1 MCVAVPAKVIEV
13 MDGEALVDFGGI
25 KKRVNTLLVPQLNK
39 GDYVLLHAGC
49 AMQKI
54 DEEEAEK
61 TLEIFRALLEA
72 EEN

>member
-13 MDGEALVDFGGI
+13 MENEAVVDFGGI

>member
-13 MDGEALVDFGGI
+13 MEEEALVDFGGI
-25 KKRVNTLLVPQLNK
+25 KKRVNTMLVPQLSQ

-61 TLEIFRALLEA
+61 TLEIFRALVEM
-72 EEN
+72 EED